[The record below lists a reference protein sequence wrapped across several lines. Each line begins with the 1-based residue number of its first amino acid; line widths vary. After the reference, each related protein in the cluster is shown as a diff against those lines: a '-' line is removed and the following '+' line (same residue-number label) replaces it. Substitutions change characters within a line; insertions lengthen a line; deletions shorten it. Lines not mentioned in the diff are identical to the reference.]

1 MDGIIT
7 IVVIAAAVIFKL
19 VGKKLSSAA
28 GDEVFPTILPEQE
41 HAHFPL
47 EEEKPKEMPRPVVV
61 AEKVFEEAPR
71 ALPPKPAMK
80 KPAPVVI
87 PEKKVTAPI
96 LEEEQP
102 EEKEKI
108 DPKKLVVYSEIM
120 KPKYLE

>member
-41 HAHFPL
+41 DAHFPL
-47 EEEKPKEMPRPVVV
+47 EEEKPKEMPRP
-61 AEKVFEEAPR
+61 
-71 ALPPKPAMK
+71 
-80 KPAPVVI
+80 VI